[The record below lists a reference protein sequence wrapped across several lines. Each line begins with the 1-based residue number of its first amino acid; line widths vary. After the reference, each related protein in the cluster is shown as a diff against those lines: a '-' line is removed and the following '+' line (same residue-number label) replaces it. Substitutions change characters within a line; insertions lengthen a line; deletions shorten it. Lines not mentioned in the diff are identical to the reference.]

1 VDDLAG
7 YRMRIPA
14 GRMFEDLFRTLGAAP
29 VVVNIRELYAALKEG
44 RVDGQENPLAIIE
57 VNRLYEV
64 SRYVSLTGHMWSGFN
79 LIGNRAFWNRL
90 PPDVQEIVNRSVA
103 RHAARQRAYTEQFN
117 RGLEAKLAAER
128 GMVFNRADTAGFRK
142 VLATDFYTRWRR
154 EFGSTAWRLLEASVG
169 RLS

>member
-1 VDDLAG
+1 
-7 YRMRIPA
+7 
-14 GRMFEDLFRTLGAAP
+14 
-29 VVVNIRELYAALKEG
+29 
-44 RVDGQENPLAIIE
+44 